1 MLVNFDDSV
10 DAGLDVVWAGILEV
24 ENVHRVA
31 STFDAQ
37 NGCASLLARF
47 FTLLAKKKFH
57 MYGHENILACF
68 SSLQK

>member
-1 MLVNFDDSV
+1 MLVNFNDSV
-10 DAGLDVVWAGILEV
+10 DAGLDVVWAGIFEV

-47 FTLLAKKKFH
+47 FTLLAKKIH
-57 MYGHENILACF
+57 LYGHENILPF
-68 SSLQK
+68 SFPSKN

>member
-1 MLVNFDDSV
+1 MLVNFDDGV

-47 FTLLAKKKFH
+47 FTLLEKNF
-57 MYGHENILACF
+57 ACMDTIAF
-68 SSLQK
+68 WPVSVPSKN

>member
-47 FTLLAKKKFH
+47 FTLLAKKIRL
-57 MYGHENILACF
+57 YGHENILACF

>member
-1 MLVNFDDSV
+1 MLVNFDDGV
-10 DAGLDVVWAGILEV
+10 DAGLDVVWAGIFEV

-47 FTLLAKKKFH
+47 FTLLAKKSVCMDTRTFWPVTVPSK
-57 MYGHENILACF
+57 N
-68 SSLQK
+68 

>member
-47 FTLLAKKKFH
+47 FTLLAKKNPLVWTRKHF
-57 MYGHENILACF
+57 GLF
-68 SSLQK
+68 